1 MPKLGSRAA
10 ARKEAIAQKASR
22 PDPVHRNFD
31 GSANWTKLK
40 GQDPNRKY
48 VLAYNGHSETGVE
61 YYQDLGY
68 DIERAAPG
76 GVGLGAGKVASREG
90 EPIIMRGHTLMSI
103 SKEDH
108 SEIVQHGEDG
118 QTGQTLFDEIEKRI
132 VAGGGTDSFRGQI
145 PDHMSV
151 RINTAEPNLDE
162 G

>member
-10 ARKEAIAQKASR
+10 ARKEAIARKASR
-22 PDPVHRNFD
+22 PDAKQRHFD

-40 GQDPNRKY
+40 GKSPDRKY

-68 DIERAAPG
+68 EIERSSKD
-76 GVGLGAGKVASREG
+76 GVSLGAGKVAAHEG

-103 SKEDH
+103 SKSDH
-108 SEIVQHGEDG
+108 GDIVQYGEDG
-118 QTGQTLFDEIEKRI
+118 QTGQALFDEIEKRI
-132 VAGGGTDSFRGQI
+132 VATGGADSLRGQL
-145 PDHMSV
+145 PDHLSV
-151 RINTAEPNLDE
+151 ETSTSDLIVEE